1 MHYIWDHRL
10 GYGRVCINGIIEYGG
25 EVISLSDINELD
37 GRWVFGELNSGGVGK
52 EKRLLKLTEW
62 PSMSW
67 SSWLGVGSCWTG
79 TRGNKCRR
87 RLCQVWWRFIQSF
100 ILHCSNLRSNLSQF
114 FLLCFSLI
122 LVFFFLHLW
131 WRGGYCVD
139 SCTFFWNLWQFL
151 TPINCILK
159 FKLKNFS

>member
-37 GRWVFGELNSGGVGK
+37 GRWVFGELNNGGVGK
-52 EKRLLKLTEW
+52 EKRLLKLMEW
-62 PSMSW
+62 PSVSW
-67 SSWLGVGSCWTG
+67 SSWLGVVSCWIG
-79 TRGNKCRR
+79 TTGNKCRR

-122 LVFFFLHLW
+122 LIFFPAFVANW
-131 WRGGYCVD
+131 SGFDYCL
-139 SCTFFWNLWQFL
+139 FHF
-151 TPINCILK
+151 
-159 FKLKNFS
+159 